1 MTSGY
6 ERGFKHTYPRASAH
20 PLLVA
25 LVCCVCVCVCGVQV
39 RDGSGDEEVLDRAGD
54 AVQNLAAFIDYKKA
68 HLPR

>member
-1 MTSGY
+1 MSVASNTHIPG
-6 ERGFKHTYPRASAH
+6 RVHTLSW
-20 PLLVA
+20 LLLFA
-25 LVCCVCVCVCGVQV
+25 VCVCVCVCVCGVQV